1 MPSIGSTSTTDEVL
15 REVGSRINRYRL
27 QQNRTIDDLAA
38 AAGVSTRTAVR
49 AEHGESPTLATLIK
63 LLRALGRL
71 DALDALLP
79 VPLVS
84 PLQVAALGRE
94 RQRARSGH
102 RAKSPPRDRGSAP
115 RNG

>member
-1 MPSIGSTSTTDEVL
+1 MSTIRSTSTTDEVL

-79 VPLVS
+79 APLVS

-94 RQRARSGH
+94 RRRA
-102 RAKSPPRDRGSAP
+102 RAKSSPRGRGPKPSD
-115 RNG
+115 G